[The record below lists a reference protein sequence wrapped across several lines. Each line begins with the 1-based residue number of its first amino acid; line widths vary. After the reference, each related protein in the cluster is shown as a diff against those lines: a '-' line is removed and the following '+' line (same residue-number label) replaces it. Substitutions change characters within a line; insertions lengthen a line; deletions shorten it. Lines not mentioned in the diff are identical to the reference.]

1 MEGNILS
8 PFAAGRSFFG
18 GLRKVN
24 TPRTD
29 QVVWYDSEAECDV
42 VSADFAREL
51 ERDLKAALMMCEQNR
66 VLAAQNQV
74 IADNHLA
81 MYRKEH
87 EDFLDMRSIYLARI
101 EGLTNTVRT
110 MRDQLHL
117 LFPEGDAN

>member
-1 MEGNILS
+1 M
-8 PFAAGRSFFG
+8 
-18 GLRKVN
+18 N

-42 VSADFAREL
+42 VSADFARGL
-51 ERDLKAALMMCEQNR
+51 ERDLEAALMMCEQNR

-87 EDFLDMRSIYLARI
+87 EDFLDMRSMYLGRI
-101 EGLTNTVRT
+101 ADLNDTVSTLRE
-110 MRDQLHL
+110 QLD
-117 LFPEGDAN
+117 FFIGDAN